1 VDDLDIPGGD
11 GAVLAPQGRPAPEI
25 LDDLQSRQSR
35 EPDVHGARLFGLVY
49 PTGNDDLEH
58 LLEEV
63 NRRYLFGNALN
74 PFKFKELAA
83 LQDDVVSITSNLMHR
98 PEGGGGTMTSG
109 GTESI
114 LMSMLVNRERARLR
128 DIERPKIVVPE
139 SAHPAYAKAAHYFGM
154 DIVRV
159 PLDQSFRADVKAAA
173 SVIGPDTAVVV
184 ASAFNYPYGV
194 MDPVEELA
202 ALAAA
207 NGVGCHVDACIGG
220 FVLPFLER
228 LGHDVPPWDFRVE
241 GVTEISADVH
251 KYGYCPKGASTV
263 LHRDADWFGHQVF
276 LYDNWGSGLYGSPG
290 VAGARPAGPIA
301 TAWTALTYLGEEGY
315 VEIMRDLM
323 ATTAKVRAGIEAID
337 GIEVVG
343 DPIGPVFA
351 LQSDRVDLYAV
362 GDVMDD
368 KGWNLN
374 RNTDPRGLHLM
385 LSPAHGAVADQLIAD
400 FADAVSNHGE
410 SQGKEARY
418 S

>member
-1 VDDLDIPGGD
+1 MEDLDLPAGS
-11 GAVLAPQGRPAPEI
+11 GATLAPEGRAADAI
-25 LDDLQSRQSR
+25 LADLEAKQAR

-49 PTGNDDLEH
+49 PTGRDDLEQ

-83 LQDDVVSITSNLMHR
+83 LQDDVVSITSGLLHL

-114 LMSMLVNRERARLR
+114 LMSMLVSRERAYAKG
-128 DIERPKIVVPE
+128 IERPQILAPE
-139 SAHPAYAKAAHYFGM
+139 SAHPAYSKAAHYFGM
-154 DIVRV
+154 DVVRV
-159 PLDQSFRADVKAAA
+159 PLDGDYRADVDAARELVT
-173 SVIGPDTAVVV
+173 SDTAVVI

-194 MDPVEELA
+194 MDPVTELA
-202 ALAAA
+202 ALAAER
-207 NGVGCHVDACIGG
+207 GIGCHVDGCIGS

-251 KYGYCPKGASTV
+251 KYGYCPKGASVV
-263 LHRDADWFGHQVF
+263 LHRDPDWFGHQVF
-276 LYDNWGSGLYGSPG
+276 LFDSWGSGLYGSPG

-301 TAWTALTYLGEEGY
+301 TAWAALSYLGEAGY

-323 ATTAKVRAGIEAID
+323 KTAAEVRGAITAID
-337 GIEVVG
+337 GVDVVG
-343 DPIGPVFA
+343 DPIGPVMAFA
-351 LQSDRVDLYAV
+351 SDTVDLYAV

-374 RNTDPRGLHLM
+374 RNTDPLGLHLM
-385 LSPAHGAVADQLIAD
+385 LSPAHGQVAGQLIDD
-400 FADAVSNHGE
+400 FRDAAANHGE
-410 SQGKEARY
+410 SRGVEARY

>member
-1 VDDLDIPGGD
+1 VDDIEIPGSAG
-11 GAVLAPQGRPAPEI
+11 VRLAEQGRDAAAI
-25 LDDLQSRQSR
+25 LEDLEARQSR
-35 EPDVHGARLFGLVY
+35 DPDVHGARLFGLVY
-49 PTGNDDLEH
+49 PTGHDDLET

-83 LQDDVVSITSNLMHR
+83 LQDDVVSITSGLVNLG
-98 PEGGGGTMTSG
+98 EGGGGTMTSG

-114 LMSMLVNRERARLR
+114 LMSMLVNRERATLR
-128 DIERPKIVVPE
+128 SIKRPQIMVPA

-154 DIVRV
+154 GVVRI
-159 PLDQSFRADVKAAA
+159 PLDKSYRADVRAAE
-173 SVIGPDTAVVV
+173 SLIGPNTAVVV
-184 ASAFNYPYGV
+184 ASAFSYPYGV

-202 ALAAA
+202 ALAADH
-207 NGVGCHVDACIGG
+207 GVGCHVDACIGG

-228 LGHDVPPWDFRVE
+228 LGHEVPPWDFRVD

-251 KYGYCPKGASTV
+251 KYGYCPKGASV
-263 LHRDADWFGHQVF
+263 ILHRDPDWFGHQVF

-290 VAGARPAGPIA
+290 IAGARPAGPIA
-301 TAWTALTYLGEEGY
+301 TAWAALTYLGEQGY
-315 VEIMRDLM
+315 VDIMRDLM
-323 ATTAKVRAGIEAID
+323 ATTAKVQAGIEAID
-337 GIEVVG
+337 GIDLVG

-351 LQSDRVDLYAV
+351 LQSDTIDLYAV
-362 GDVMDD
+362 ADVMDD
-368 KGWNLN
+368 KGWSLN

-400 FADAVSNHGE
+400 LRDAVANHGE
-410 SQGKEARY
+410 SRGQEARY